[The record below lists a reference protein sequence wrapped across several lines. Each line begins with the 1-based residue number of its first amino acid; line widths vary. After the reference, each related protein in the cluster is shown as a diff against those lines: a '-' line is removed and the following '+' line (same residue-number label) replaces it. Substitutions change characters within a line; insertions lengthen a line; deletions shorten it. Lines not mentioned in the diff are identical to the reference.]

1 MSNSQDSATLRTL
14 AARTGL
20 SFPEG
25 ALVGLGYDRDKTPVR
40 KEALLAYI
48 APIVAAQQ
56 EAIVAY
62 KAAVKALYARSDDY
76 VNLRDLPSPYTA
88 DSTAEHL
95 LEDVLALGAMTTADT
110 LYIPLSVIS
119 AAHAVQR
126 AVAYWN
132 TYRF

>member
-1 MSNSQDSATLRTL
+1 MSKSQASATMR
-14 AARTGL
+14 AIFAQAGE
-20 SFPEG
+20 SFPESARMG
-25 ALVGLGYDRDKTPVR
+25 QGYDRDKTPVR
-40 KEALLAYI
+40 TEALLAYI

-62 KAAVKALYARSDDY
+62 KAAVQALYARSDDY

-88 DSTAEHL
+88 DSAAEHL

-132 TYRF
+132 AHRF